1 MRRVGDEAM
10 RRAGDELEE
19 WYNQVLDDNKEKIAR
34 VKEIFELL
42 GVRERCEQVVRD
54 YTQKALDILETLPQN
69 AASEELRKLAEKL
82 LVRSV

>member
-1 MRRVGDEAM
+1 
-10 RRAGDELEE
+10 
-19 WYNQVLDDNKEKIAR
+19 
-34 VKEIFELL
+34 VKEIFEQL